1 MTGVTLDIQ
10 EKHYKAQSGTPARQ
24 IFRDFHLAVEPHSFV
39 VLLGP
44 SGIGKTTLLNMV
56 AGLDGDY
63 RGSVAFT
70 SPTSAGTVRPRI
82 GYAFQSPRLLP
93 WRTVLENVMLP
104 LSSGGANL
112 ARGKTMLAEVG
123 LADAAD
129 AYPERLSLGQQRRVA
144 LARAFVIEPDVL
156 LMDEPFVSLDEA
168 SAARL
173 RSLLRMLLKRRAAT
187 VMFVTHNSREAV
199 ELASRIVSLDGSPA
213 RIVRDVPVALTA
225 TERESSVAIEAFK
238 RLNGMN
244 QRG

>member
-1 MTGVTLDIQ
+1 MTGITIDIS
-10 EKHYKAQSGTPARQ
+10 EKRYKAASGTPARQ
-24 IFRDFHLAVEPHSFV
+24 IFSDFQLKVEPHGIV

-44 SGIGKTTLLNMV
+44 SGLGKTTLLNMV

-63 RGSVAFT
+63 RGSVTFAT
-70 SPTSAGTVRPRI
+70 PKPRI
-82 GYAFQSPRLLP
+82 AYAFQSPRLLP

-112 ARGKTMLAEVG
+112 ARARTMLAEVG

-168 SAARL
+168 SAVRL
-173 RSLLRMLLKRRAAT
+173 RSLLRALLKRRPAT
-187 VMFVTHNSREAV
+187 VLFVTHNSREAV
-199 ELASRIVSLDGSPA
+199 ELASRIVMLDGSPA
-213 RIVRDVPVALTA
+213 RIVRDVPVGLTLA
-225 TERESSVAIEAFK
+225 ERDSSVAIDAF
-238 RLNGMN
+238 RHSNGMKS
-244 QRG
+244 RG

>member
-1 MTGVTLDIQ
+1 MTGITLDIK
-10 EKHYKAQSGTPARQ
+10 EKRYEAQSGARVRQ
-24 IFRDFHLAVEPHSFV
+24 IFTDLHLTVEPHGFV

-44 SGIGKTTLLNMV
+44 SGIGKTTLLNIV

-63 RGSVAFT
+63 RGSVTFT
-70 SPTSAGTVRPRI
+70 SPKPRI
-82 GYAFQSPRLLP
+82 AYAFQNPRLLP

-104 LSSGGANL
+104 LASGGANL
-112 ARGKTMLAEVG
+112 ARARTMLAEVG

-168 SAARL
+168 GAARL
-173 RSLLRMLLKRRAAT
+173 RTLLRMLLKRRPAT

-199 ELASRIVSLDGSPA
+199 ELANRIVLLDGTPA
-213 RIVRDVPVALTA
+213 HIVRDVPVALTLG
-225 TERESSVAIEAFK
+225 ERESSVAIEAFK
-238 RLNGMN
+238 RSNGMT
-244 QRG
+244 QRA